1 MNLPAPFVSSDI
13 KADES
18 NDCHI
23 MPKNVIHN
31 HTHNITT
38 LALKQGTKQSG
49 SGTTKISLNIYIYI
63 NLGFG
68 W

>member
-23 MPKNVIHN
+23 MPENVIHN